1 MFQRSRQKQSADGQR
16 HTHGWTA
23 SLYQMFLG
31 SPPAGSYRQ
40 LTVYA
45 RRLERVIDAYA
56 VNVAAA
62 ETSREIAKTTL
73 TGVTFLHG
81 ETQRARVMVKMTFTH
96 ERWGRAQ
103 EIGADDVGYLML
115 NTQSELSGDRTPV
128 IEIHCCVADSV
139 RRELCQMLL
148 DAKAFGND
156 SLALVVQVDLARLVA
171 PSPPAAEAFFLESQ
185 LPVKTFSVRQVL
197 DLAHPATEDGDELPA
212 IATKGDHAYVGRR

>member
-1 MFQRSRQKQSADGQR
+1 MFQRSRSKTSGDGLR

-31 SPPAGSYRQ
+31 AHPAGSYRQ
-40 LTVYA
+40 LTIYV

-56 VNVAAA
+56 ANVVAA
-62 ETSREIAKTTL
+62 ETNRQIAKTTM

-81 ETQRARVMVKMTFTH
+81 ETQRARVMVTMTFTH

-103 EIGADDVGYLML
+103 EIAAEDVGYLML
-115 NTQSELSGDRTPV
+115 TTQSELSGDQTPV
-128 IEIHCCVADSV
+128 IALQLCVGDGV
-139 RRELCQMLL
+139 QRELCQMLL
-148 DAKAFGND
+148 DAKSFGND
-156 SLALVVQVDLARLVA
+156 SLALNVQVDFARLVA
-171 PSPPAAEAFFLESQ
+171 TTPAAAAAFFLESQ

-212 IATKGDHAYVGRR
+212 TVSKGDLANVGRR